1 MTQVNLQAAPSR
13 APGLIRMP
21 GPLVNKLLE
30 WGAPLGPNVLV
41 TIRGRRSGEPRTQ
54 PLAIFSDNGRR
65 WLIGTFGDTNWCRN
79 LRANPDFE
87 IRHGRRRELL
97 HARELPLAEAEQFF
111 SHDLPIGISHLP
123 LYLRL
128 FSRVFLRAT
137 APVMKTDPIAA
148 ARSHPVFELT
158 SSRSASETDRTA

>member
-1 MTQVNLQAAPSR
+1 MTQANLQSAAPSR
-13 APGLIRMP
+13 APGLIRLP

-30 WGAPLGPNVLV
+30 WGVPLGPNVLV
-41 TIRGRRSGEPRTQ
+41 TVRGRVTGEPRTQ
-54 PLAIFSDNGRR
+54 PLAIFSDGGRR

-79 LRANPDFE
+79 LRANPDVE
-87 IRHGRRRELL
+87 ISHGRSHEHL
-97 HARELPLAEAEQFF
+97 HARELPRAEAEQFF
-111 SHDLPIGISHLP
+111 SHDLPTGISHLP

-148 ARSHPVFELT
+148 ARNHPVFELL
-158 SSRSASETDRTA
+158 SPR